1 MGDEISFSERIFFNF
16 ADRNE
21 NLFKKIKED
30 LIKANY
36 PKLYQNYV
44 SMAIFYV
51 IIAFIFSFFVAI
63 GLLLITKKIVF
74 LLIIL
79 IPILIAILFFVG
91 PSMEAKNFSKKIN
104 DELPFAV
111 IYMAAISQ
119 SNIEPLRMFK
129 LLANSKEYPNLASE
143 IRKILKQTEF
153 FGYNLADVLKDYSSK
168 TGNEKLKEL
177 FSGIAINIVSGGS
190 LKNFLEKKADNLL
203 FEYKLERQKYN
214 NIAGTFLDVYI
225 SILIVAPLILIILL
239 VIMINSGFKMPI
251 STSSLSYLFILI
263 LIILNLIFLTFLQIK
278 QPKT

>member
-1 MGDEISFSERIFFNF
+1 MGGEISFSERVFFNF
-16 ADRNE
+16 VDRNE

-30 LIKANY
+30 LIRANY

-51 IIAFIFSFFVAI
+51 IVAFIFSFFVAL

-74 LLIIL
+74 LLIIF
-79 IPILIAILFFVG
+79 IPLLIAILFYAG
-91 PSMEAKNFSKKIN
+91 PSIEAKNFSKKIN

-119 SNIEPLRMFK
+119 SNIEPIRMFK
-129 LLANSKEYPNLASE
+129 LLANSKEYPNLAIE

-153 FGYNLADVLKDYSSK
+153 FGYNLADTLKDYSSK

-190 LKNFLEKKADNLL
+190 LKNFLEKKAENLL

-225 SILIVAPLILIILL
+225 SILIVAPLILVILL
-239 VIMINSGFKMPI
+239 IIMINSGFKIPI
-251 STSSLSYLFILI
+251 STSSLSYLLILI